1 MEVEEDE
8 EQEQQ
13 YQHIPEE
20 NYQNM
25 TTGLFINF
33 VQNYRLFLLD
43 YINNR
48 YHDDPDEVGYLT
60 SFIDVCQGIDIDT
73 GENVNYDDYRAT
85 IQPLMEWVT
94 LWAEDM
100 NEFYVNNYQDREQPA
115 LAEENIAENIAESI
129 ADRTRSKRSA
139 TSFEIPIAKRGRNA
153 MTLQP
158 TQQNAVRIKLS
169 DGKEYTYGEIKHM
182 WKWNKT
188 MTPYRHDYTREDK
201 QKIIDLIDFATKG
214 GKKTRKVKKINK
226 SNKTKRPRK
235 SKRSRKSKKTKKTQK
250 KKR

>member
-1 MEVEEDE
+1 MEVEQDE
-8 EQEQQ
+8 EQQ

-20 NYQNM
+20 NYQNL

-33 VQNYRLFLLD
+33 VQNHRRFLLD

-48 YHDDPDEVGYLT
+48 YRDDPDEIGYLT
-60 SFIDVCQGIDIDT
+60 SFIDVCQGINIDT
-73 GENVNYDDYRAT
+73 GENVNYDDYRET

-94 LWAEDM
+94 LWAENM
-100 NEFYVNNYQDREQPA
+100 NEFYVNNYQDREQPVP
-115 LAEENIAENIAESI
+115 EEEVAPESVAKSI

-139 TSFEIPIAKRGRNA
+139 TSFEMPPAKRGRNA

-169 DGKEYTYGEIKHM
+169 DGKEYTYGEIEHM

>member
-48 YHDDPDEVGYLT
+48 YHDDPDEIGYLT

-115 LAEENIAENIAESI
+115 LAEEMVLESI
-129 ADRTRSKRSA
+129 ADRTRSKRHA

-182 WKWNKT
+182 WEWNKT
-188 MTPYRHDYTREDK
+188 ITPYRHPYTEEDK

-235 SKRSRKSKKTKKTQK
+235 SKRLRKSKKTKKTQK